1 MAVLRKVVETAV
13 RFVPDSAPD
22 PLIGTPGA
30 IGLPLDRVDGARK
43 VQGAATFTAEYQVE
57 NLAHAAL
64 VYSTIAKGRILA
76 IDRTEA
82 EAAPGVIAVMTYQN
96 APRMEHPTLLS
107 MLRLGKGVGA
117 SDLPIMQDKS
127 VSFDGEAVA
136 VVIAELPEQ
145 AAYAASLVHVTYEA
159 EQFQVSF
166 DAAKAQAAV
175 PKNVMGEEPETT
187 LGNPE
192 AALASAA
199 FVVDHSYRTPRQNQN
214 ALEPHATIAIWEED
228 DHLLVLE
235 STQFVNGL
243 KHQLAHV
250 FDLKPEHVR
259 VVSPFVGGGF
269 GGKVALWSHTVLC
282 AAAAR
287 ITGRP
292 VKLVLSREGVFRLV
306 GGRTLAEQRVALG
319 ADSDG
324 ALTALIH
331 SGTTAST
338 THANYPEQISL
349 TSRHL
354 YAAKNLR
361 SGQDMVNLDTVANT
375 WMRAPGDAPAMY
387 ALEVAMD
394 ELAVAMQIDPI
405 VLRRRN
411 EPTRDPTTGAPFS
424 SRHLLECLDRG
435 AEAFGWSERP
445 AQPGSQRDG
454 PWLVGQGVAASYF
467 PHFRWNARVRVRL
480 DADGTALVQAAAAEM
495 GMGTATVQIQQA
507 ADRLGLPV
515 ERVTFEYGDSALP
528 DSPIMAG
535 GSSQT
540 VTIAAAVHKAVENLH
555 RELLKLIPDGSPL
568 AGSKV
573 QQVEA
578 RDGGLYCLGTSQG
591 ETYSAIL
598 QRAGKAYVEVEGKSG
613 PPLEILKY
621 AMASSGAQ
629 FCEVRVHEDTGE
641 TRISRW
647 VGAFDC
653 GRIINPK
660 TASSQLR
667 GGIIMGI
674 GMALQEETVLD
685 ERRGRIVTRSLAE
698 YHVPVHLD
706 IPQDFQIILLDYPDE
721 HAPLGARGVG
731 EIGITGAP
739 AAVANAI
746 FHATGKRIRDLP
758 ITLDTLL

>member
-13 RFVPDSAPD
+13 RFVPDRAPD
-22 PLIGTPGA
+22 PLIKASGA

-43 VQGAATFTAEYQVE
+43 VQGTATFTAEYQVE
-57 NLAHAAL
+57 NLAHATL
-64 VYSTIAKGRILA
+64 VYSTIARGRISS
-76 IDRTEA
+76 IDCSAA
-82 EAAPGVIAVMTYQN
+82 EAVPGVIAVITYQN
-96 APRMEHPTLLS
+96 APHLKHPTLLNF
-107 MLRLGKGVGA
+107 LRLNKGVGA
-117 SDLPIMQDKS
+117 SDLPIMQDDAIH
-127 VSFDGEAVA
+127 FDGQAVA
-136 VVIAELPEQ
+136 VVVADLPEQ
-145 AAYAASLVHVTYEA
+145 VAHAASLVRVTYEA
-159 EQFQVSF
+159 EQPQVSF
-166 DAAKAQAAV
+166 DAARATATV
-175 PKNVMGEEPETT
+175 PKDVMGEEPEITI
-187 LGNPE
+187 GDPE
-192 AALASAA
+192 AALAAAA
-199 FVVDHSYRTPRQNQN
+199 FVVDNTYRTPRQNQN
-214 ALEPHATIAIWEED
+214 ALEPHATIALWEGE
-228 DHLLVLE
+228 DHLTVLE

-250 FDLKPEHVR
+250 FSLPPENVR
-259 VVSPFVGGGF
+259 VVAPFVGGGF

-282 AAAAR
+282 AAAASV
-287 ITGRP
+287 TGRP
-292 VKLVLSREGVFRLV
+292 VKLVLTREGTFRAV

-319 ADSDG
+319 ADKDG
-324 ALTALIH
+324 VLTALIH
-331 SGTTAST
+331 TGTTATT
-338 THANYPEQISL
+338 THARYPEQFSL

-354 YAAKNLR
+354 YAAKNLH
-361 SGQDMVNLDTVANT
+361 SGQDVVNLDTVANT
-375 WMRAPGDAPAMY
+375 WMRAPGDAMAMY
-387 ALEVAMD
+387 ALETAMD
-394 ELAVAMQIDPI
+394 ELAYAMQIDPI
-405 VLRRRN
+405 ELRRRN
-411 EPTRDPTTGAPFS
+411 EPARDPTTGAPFS
-424 SRHLLECLDRG
+424 SRHLLECYARG
-435 AEAFGWSERP
+435 AEAFGWDQRP
-445 AQPGSQRDG
+445 AQPRAQRDG
-454 PWLVGQGVAASYF
+454 RWLVGQGMAAAYF
-467 PHFRWNARVRVRL
+467 PHFRWTAKVRVRL
-480 DADGTALVQAAAAEM
+480 DADGTALVQAAASEM

-540 VTIAAAVHKAVENLH
+540 VTIAAAVQKAVDNLH
-555 RELLKLIPDGSPL
+555 RDLLKLVLEGSPL
-568 AGSKV
+568 ASSKV

-578 RDGGLYCLGTSQG
+578 RDGGLYCLGTRQG
-591 ETYSAIL
+591 ETYAGIL
-598 QRAGKAYVEVEGKSG
+598 QRAGKEYIEAEGKSAQ
-613 PPLEILKY
+613 PLEILKY

-641 TRISRW
+641 TRVSRW

-660 TASSQLR
+660 TVTSQLR

-739 AAVANAI
+739 AAIANAI
-746 FHATGKRIRDLP
+746 FHATGKHIRDLP
-758 ITLDTLL
+758 ITLDKLL

>member
-13 RFVPDSAPD
+13 RFVPDPAPD
-22 PLIGTPGA
+22 PMIRKGEA

-43 VQGAATFTAEYQVE
+43 VQGTATFTAEYQVE

-64 VYSTIAKGRILA
+64 VSSTVAKGRIFG
-76 IDRTEA
+76 IDTSEA
-82 EAAPGVIAVMTYQN
+82 EALPGVIAVITYQN
-96 APRMEHPTLLS
+96 APTLNAPTLLS
-107 MLRLGKGVGA
+107 MLRLGKGVGG
-117 SDLPIMQDKS
+117 SDLPIMQDDAIH
-127 VSFDGEAVA
+127 FDGEAVA
-136 VVIAELPEQ
+136 VVVADSPEQ
-145 AAYAASLVHVTYEA
+145 AAYATSLVRVTYEA
-159 EQFQVSF
+159 AQPQVSF
-166 DAAKAQAAV
+166 GAARENASV
-175 PKNVMGEEPETT
+175 PKNVMGEEPEITI
-187 LGNPE
+187 GDPH
-192 AALASAA
+192 AALAAA
-199 FVVDHSYRTPRQNQN
+199 ACAVDNTYRTPRQNQN
-214 ALEPHATIAIWEED
+214 ALEPHATIAIWEDD

-250 FDLKPEHVR
+250 FGLKPENVR
-259 VVSPFVGGGF
+259 VVAPFVGGGF

-287 ITGRP
+287 MAHRP

-319 ADSDG
+319 ADPDG
-324 ALTALIH
+324 SLTALIH
-331 SGTTAST
+331 TGTTAT
-338 THANYPEQISL
+338 TNHARYPEQFSL

-354 YAAKNLR
+354 YASQNLH
-361 SGQDMVNLDTVANT
+361 SGQEVVNLDTVANT
-375 WMRAPGDAPAMY
+375 WMRAPGDALAMY
-387 ALEVAMD
+387 AIEAAMD
-394 ELAVAMQIDPI
+394 ELAYAVQLDPI
-405 VLRRRN
+405 ELRRRN
-411 EPTRDPTTGAPFS
+411 EPKQDPTTGAPFS
-424 SRHLLECLDRG
+424 SRHLLECYTRG
-435 AEAFGWSERP
+435 AEAFGWTRRP
-445 AQPGSQRDG
+445 AQPRSQRDG
-454 PWLVGQGVAASYF
+454 QWLVGQGVAAAYF
-467 PHFRWNARVRVRL
+467 PHFRWTAKVRVSL
-480 DADGTALVQAAAAEM
+480 DADGAALVQAAGAEM

-540 VTIAAAVHKAVENLH
+540 VTIAAAVQKAVEQLH
-555 RELLKLIPDGSPL
+555 RDLIKLVPAGSPL
-568 AGSKV
+568 AGARLE
-573 QQVEA
+573 QIEA
-578 RDGGLYCLGTSQG
+578 RDGGLYCTGTNLGESYAT
-591 ETYSAIL
+591 IL
-598 QRAGKAYVEVEGKSG
+598 RRAGKDGVEAEGKSA

-621 AMASSGAQ
+621 AMASYGSQ
-629 FCEVRVHEDTGE
+629 FCEVRVHEATGE
-641 TRISRW
+641 TRVSRW

-660 TASSQLR
+660 TAVSQLR

-706 IPQDFQIILLDYPDE
+706 IPQDFEIILLGHPDE
-721 HAPLGARGVG
+721 HAPLGAHGVG
-731 EIGITGAP
+731 EIGITGAA

-758 ITLDTLL
+758 ITLDKLL

>member
-1 MAVLRKVVETAV
+1 MAVLRKIVETAV
-13 RFVPDSAPD
+13 RFVPDAAPD
-22 PLIGTPGA
+22 PLIREPGA
-30 IGLPLDRVDGARK
+30 IGLPLDRVDGALK

-64 VYSTIAKGRILA
+64 VYSTIAKGRIA
-76 IDRTEA
+76 QIDGAEA
-82 EAAPGVIAVMTYQN
+82 EAAPGVIAVITYRN

-117 SDLPIMQDKS
+117 SDLPIMQDNS

-136 VVIAELPEQ
+136 VVVAELPEQ
-145 AAYAASLVHVTYEA
+145 AAYAASLVRVTYEA
-159 EQFQVSF
+159 EQPQVSF
-166 DAAKAQAAV
+166 AAAKAHATV
-175 PKNVMGEEPETT
+175 PKNVMGEEPEIVMGDPDT
-187 LGNPE
+187 
-192 AALASAA
+192 ALAAAA
-199 FVVDHSYRTPRQNQN
+199 FVVDHTYRTPRQNQN
-214 ALEPHATIAIWEED
+214 ALEPHATIAIWEDD

-250 FDLKPEHVR
+250 FGLKPENVR

-282 AAAAR
+282 AAAAKLA
-287 ITGRP
+287 GRP

-319 ADSDG
+319 ADANG

-331 SGTTAST
+331 TGTTATT
-338 THANYPEQISL
+338 THARYPEQLSL
-349 TSRHL
+349 TSRHV
-354 YAAKNLR
+354 YATTNLR
-361 SGQDMVNLDTVANT
+361 SGQDVVNLDTVANT
-375 WMRAPGDAPAMY
+375 WMRAPGDALATY
-387 ALEVAMD
+387 ALEVAID
-394 ELAVAMQIDPI
+394 ELAVAMQLDPI
-405 VLRRRN
+405 ELRRRN
-411 EPTRDPTTGAPFS
+411 EPTQDPTTGAPFS
-424 SRHLLECLDRG
+424 SRHLLECFAQG
-435 AEAFGWSERP
+435 AEVFGWARRP
-445 AQPGSQRDG
+445 PEPRSQRVG
-454 PWLVGQGVAASYF
+454 QWLVGQGVAASYF
-467 PHFRWNARVRVRL
+467 PHFRWHARVGVRL

-507 ADRLGLPV
+507 ADRLGLPI

-555 RELLKLIPDGSPL
+555 RALLELVPEGSPL
-568 AGSKV
+568 AGAKV

-578 RDGGLYCLGTSQG
+578 RNGGLYCTGTRQG
-591 ETYSAIL
+591 ESYASIL
-598 QRAGKAYVEVEGKSG
+598 QRAGREFIEVEGKSG
-613 PPLEILKY
+613 PPVEILKY

-641 TRISRW
+641 TRVSRW

-660 TASSQLR
+660 TATSQLR

-746 FHATGKRIRDLP
+746 YHATGKRVRDLP
-758 ITLDTLL
+758 ITLDKLM